1 MLILVPY
8 RGFWNSPA
16 LSLLEEEEKF
26 FLLLF
31 NYIISNFFYIVKR
44 VRELRPGFQ
53 RNPVAYKACS
63 RPWEPPARRGGMR
76 LENFPFSG
84 KFYLVSR
91 ARKARFLFRMVP
103 AFGRSAPRAPGR
115 PAFKQKWAHMGV
127 FLGSASPLTPKCY
140 KNITK
145 MTKKLQKFN
154 ENLIF
159 DMCFLAKIQPFLT
172 EMMENYGKFTK
183 FTLDKAFIL

>member
-1 MLILVPY
+1 M
-8 RGFWNSPA
+8 
-16 LSLLEEEEKF
+16 
-26 FLLLF
+26 
-31 NYIISNFFYIVKR
+31 
-44 VRELRPGFQ
+44 REPRSGFQ

-63 RPWEPPARRGGMR
+63 RPWEPPVGLTHREGIR

-103 AFGRSAPRAPGR
+103 AFGRTAPRAPGR
-115 PAFKQKWAHMGV
+115 PAFKQKWAHIGL

-145 MTKKLQKFN
+145 ITKLLQKFN

-172 EMMENYGKFTK
+172 KMMENYGKFTK